1 MDPWYGEALHK
12 THQQVETESGPQ
24 VGGFRTVVSQCTDQQ
39 QAFINVALASTSLVD
54 QIGHRRFRH
63 SYYMGSLNTV
73 HDCNPERQH
82 IRRHRISPQ

>member
-1 MDPWYGEALHK
+1 MDPWYGEALHQ

-24 VGGFRTVVSQCTDQQ
+24 TRGFRTVVSQCPDQQ
-39 QAFINVALASTSLVD
+39 QAFVHVALASTPLVD
-54 QIGHRRFRH
+54 QVGHRRFHH

-82 IRRHRISPQ
+82 SRRHRISP